1 MAEIL
6 GASAGK
12 LSIGDAFLIAG
23 VKTFSE
29 KFLANYIGNASVFS
43 GSIKLVGAV
52 MVNKMLGGKWGDILG
67 TALAVDGTED
77 IVNNLLSGGL
87 IPTMKMGGSSNSET
101 IVM

>member
-6 GASAGK
+6 GAKAGK

-23 VKTFSE
+23 AKTFSE

-43 GSIKLVGAV
+43 GSIKIVGAV

-77 IVNNLLSGGL
+77 IVNNLFSGGL
-87 IPTMKMGGSSNSET
+87 LPSMKMGGSSNEA

>member
-6 GASAGK
+6 GAKAGK

-29 KFLANYIGNASVFS
+29 KFLTTYIGNASIFS
-43 GSIKLVGAV
+43 GSIKIVGAV
-52 MVNKMLGGKWGDILG
+52 MANKLLGGKWGDVLG

-77 IVNNLLSGGL
+77 IVNNLFSGGL
-87 IPTMKMGGSSNSET
+87 FPSIKSNNSEAT
-101 IVM
+101 VM

>member
-6 GASAGK
+6 GAKAGK

-29 KFLANYIGNASVFS
+29 KFLANYIGNASIFS

-52 MVNKMLGGKWGDILG
+52 MTNKMLGGKWGDVLG

-77 IVNNLLSGGL
+77 IVNNLFSGGL
-87 IPTMKMGGSSNSET
+87 IPSMKMGGSSNSEAT
-101 IVM
+101 VM